1 MKEHPRRL
9 FYFNLSDWTWWAW
22 AITAALLFAGLSG
35 NARAYIGAMALTVVQ
50 GIIVLA
56 RDRNLRALSV
66 QLRAAYLLLLVICQL
81 PGMHW
86 LYWLPAV
93 GTLALTVVGYCL
105 LVRVLSLF
113 PWYNREAY
121 TLSRLR
127 RTFFSAPDLDR
138 ATATGANEGR
148 AGALCTIEAQIAPDP
163 DVLSQDKYMQM
174 YAEEETTRG
183 FIPLRPA
190 SAPLR

>member
-1 MKEHPRRL
+1 M
-9 FYFNLSDWTWWAW
+9 FYFNLRDWTWWAW

-35 NARAYIGAMALTVVQ
+35 NSLAYIGAMALTVVQ

-56 RDRNLRALSV
+56 RDRDLRALSV
-66 QLRAAYLLLLVICQL
+66 QLRAAYLLLLVICHL

-105 LVRVLSLF
+105 IVRVLSLF

-138 ATATGANEGR
+138 VIAARANGVG
-148 AGALCTIEAQIAPDP
+148 AGALCTIEAQIAPE
-163 DVLSQDKYMQM
+163 VLGQNKGVQM
-174 YAEEETTRG
+174 DAEEETTRG
-183 FIPLRPA
+183 FIPLRPFVS
-190 SAPLR
+190 SAPQR

>member
-1 MKEHPRRL
+1 
-9 FYFNLSDWTWWAW
+9 
-22 AITAALLFAGLSG
+22 
-35 NARAYIGAMALTVVQ
+35 
-50 GIIVLA
+50 VLA
-56 RDRNLRALSV
+56 RDRDLRALSV

-105 LVRVLSLF
+105 VVRVLSLL
-113 PWYNREAY
+113 PWYNRGAY

-138 ATATGANEGR
+138 VTATGANAGR
-148 AGALCTIEAQIAPDP
+148 AGALCTIEAQIAPNP
-163 DVLSQDKYMQM
+163 DVLSQDKDVQM

-183 FIPLRPA
+183 SFLCVRPRHRCA
-190 SAPLR
+190 NLAIHSSWRRLAYDTGLQRRLPR